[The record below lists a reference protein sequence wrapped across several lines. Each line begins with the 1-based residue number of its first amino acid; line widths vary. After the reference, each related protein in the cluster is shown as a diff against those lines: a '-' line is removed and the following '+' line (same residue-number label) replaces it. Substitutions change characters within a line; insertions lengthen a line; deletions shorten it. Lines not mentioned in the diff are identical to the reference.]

1 LDPTEVEQDDLD
13 NDEILLIW
21 DFDVDELLSE
31 NAIAITPA
39 TSTDVEEYPQAPLLD
54 INAESLHC
62 NCSKFPN
69 ADKIMIVSED
79 DSPGH
84 STADSAE
91 PEEGSFERDINN
103 AGIFCNTYVQI
114 HIRVGQKLSNS

>member
-1 LDPTEVEQDDLD
+1 M
-13 NDEILLIW
+13 
-21 DFDVDELLSE
+21 DELLSE

-39 TSTDVEEYPQAPLLD
+39 TSTDVEEYPQAPSLD

-91 PEEGSFERDINN
+91 PEEGSFERDMINN